1 MSNDNNIEMND
12 DIDNIF
18 DDNED
23 DYNKND
29 NYVDGNEVDSHA
41 ANQEFLDYEDSENSE
56 LEAKVYAAIETV
68 YDPEIPVNI
77 RALGLIYDVSIT
89 KNNEVVVLM
98 TLTSPNCPVAGGLP
112 VEVEDAIKAIPEIN
126 DAKAILTFD
135 PAWEMDMM
143 SEEAKFEL
151 GML

>member
-1 MSNDNNIEMND
+1 MSNENNLEMDD
-12 DIDNIF
+12 DIDNIYN
-18 DDNED
+18 DNEPNND
-23 DYNKND
+23 DD
-29 NYVDGNEVDSHA
+29 YVDGNQIDSHQQ
-41 ANQEFLDYEDSENSE
+41 NQKFMDYEDSENKD
-56 LEAKVYAAIETV
+56 LEDKVYKAIETV

-89 KNNEVVVLM
+89 KNNEAVVLM

-112 VEVEDAIKAIPEIN
+112 REVEDAIKEVPEIK

-135 PAWEMDMM
+135 PAWEMSMM